1 MIATLMPNGKV
12 VFTDKIENYTQLVLP
27 NGHYAYS
34 SEYDPITNGVVPLSY
49 KVRSDSFL
57 QEPTPVLRSP

>member
-27 NGHYAYS
+27 NGHLAYS
-34 SEYDPITNGVVPLSY
+34 AEYDPITNGVVGLSY
-49 KVRSDSFL
+49 KVCRC
-57 QEPTPVLRSP
+57 